1 MNRKLTP
8 RETKLVIAVF
18 LLALIALLYLF
29 WFRPQWDKLLS
40 LRGEVANLQQS
51 IANRAS
57 STHASSS
64 PSPNTVAP
72 QSGTGAKSITLPSD
86 ADESGLL
93 ATFAKVAAETGV
105 RVVSIA
111 AASAANSTDEST
123 TTTNASSANQTG
135 TTGGGQVLPNISLQL
150 AVQGSSAQVEAF
162 LEGLHD
168 APRLLDVTTVN
179 LQPQNGHTQADI
191 NLLAY
196 YAPSN

>member
-51 IANRAS
+51 ITNRAS
-57 STHASSS
+57 NTHISS
-64 PSPNTVAP
+64 PSSSNAVAP
-72 QSGTGAKSITLPSD
+72 QSGAVAKSVLLPSD

-93 ATFAKVAAETGV
+93 ATFAKVAAATGV
-105 RVVSIA
+105 KVVSIA
-111 AASAANSTDEST
+111 SASAATLPGQST
-123 TTTNASSANQTG
+123 TTTNASAANQTG
-135 TTGGGQVLPNISLQL
+135 TTGDGQVLPNISLQL
-150 AVQGSSAQVEAF
+150 VVQGSSAQVEAF
-162 LEGLHD
+162 LQGLHD
-168 APRLLDVTTVN
+168 APRLLDVTTVD

-196 YAPSN
+196 YAPSH